1 MKTMN
6 DAAGEMTTT
15 PTESENVRLPINAVE
30 RETGVSKELLR
41 MWERRYGFPVP
52 ERDAQGDRIYPMAQV
67 AKLRLLR
74 RLIDFGF
81 RPGKIILE
89 PSEALE
95 RLLSAQSKANFDTSP
110 EQEQELL
117 QALKARDPSQL
128 RDYLSHQLSK
138 MGLQSFILEFLQYA
152 NFIVGDAWM
161 RGLLEIHE
169 EHLFTEQVQS
179 LVRQAIGNLR
189 EANLPPRILLA
200 TPPEE
205 THTLGILM
213 VEAVLRLDNV
223 DAVCYGAQMPV
234 RDVAQAVARHKMQIV
249 AISFSASYPTS
260 KAIDYLEELRFRL
273 PLSVDIWGGG
283 AALRS
288 TRKTVE
294 DVRFF
299 HDLPSVRVAVN
310 QWRREHK
317 VFA

>member
-1 MKTMN
+1 MTDVASAMT
-6 DAAGEMTTT
+6 GE
-15 PTESENVRLPINAVE
+15 EDVRLPINAVE

-41 MWERRYGFPVP
+41 MWERRYGFPIP

-81 RPGKIILE
+81 RPGKIILQ
-89 PSEALE
+89 PSDALE
-95 RLLSAQSKANFDTSP
+95 RLLSTQSKGNFSTSP
-110 EQEQELL
+110 EFEAELME
-117 QALKARDPSQL
+117 ALKAREPSQL
-128 RDYLSHQLSK
+128 RDYLSHQLIK

-152 NFIVGDAWM
+152 NFVVGDAWM

-169 EHLFTEQVQS
+169 EHFFTEQVQS

-189 EANLPPRILLA
+189 EANMAPRILLA

-213 VEAVLRLDNV
+213 VEAILRLDNV

-249 AISFSASYPTS
+249 AISFSASYPTT

-273 PLSVDIWGGG
+273 PLSVEIWGGG

-288 TRKTVE
+288 TRKSVE
-294 DVRFF
+294 AVRFF

-317 VFA
+317 VFS